1 MVIQHQAEM
10 RRPVRAPITAIRS
23 LDATYRTLGW
33 LCLVVGINQLGFG
46 SIVPVVPTFA
56 RSFGVSQAAAG
67 LVISVYGLGRLLFDL
82 PMGGLAER
90 MGRRRII
97 IIGEVVTAVGSF
109 LCAIAGSFWLLV
121 FFRFIG
127 GVGAATVLTGA
138 QVMLADITESQTRG
152 RIMNIYQ
159 AVFLCAVGVGPSLGG
174 VVADAFGTRAPFY
187 AFGFLSLLAAI
198 VCFFQVPE
206 TRERALARA
215 AAAMQPAMRM
225 GPALRIL
232 LRRRGFLLIGLVTFV
247 QYFARTGALFNV
259 VPILG
264 QDRLGLT
271 ASATGFALSIASL
284 MNFATI
290 PLSTMMMSRWGR
302 RGGIIPG
309 TIVCGAAFATLAGAF
324 SYPVFI
330 LGMFLWGLGGGVG
343 GSAPAAYA
351 ADMAPPGANGVTMG
365 IYLTLADAGY
375 VVGPFLLGWISDLAG
390 TGTALLITAAL
401 FAVAVLLFALFAP
414 ETVHGRYRHLSKE
427 ATLAAPGDATSD

>member
-1 MVIQHQAEM
+1 
-10 RRPVRAPITAIRS
+10 T
-23 LDATYRTLGW
+23 
-33 LCLVVGINQLGFG
+33 
-46 SIVPVVPTFA
+46 
-56 RSFGVSQAAAG
+56 
-67 LVISVYGLGRLLFDL
+67 
-82 PMGGLAER
+82 
-90 MGRRRII
+90 
-97 IIGEVVTAVGSF
+97 F

-127 GVGAATVLTGA
+127 GIGAATVLTGA
-138 QVMLADITESQTRG
+138 QVVLADITEPQTRG

-159 AVFLCAVGVGPSLGG
+159 AVFLCAVGIGPSLGG

-187 AFGFLSLLAAI
+187 AFGILSLLAGA

-232 LRRRGFLLIGLVTFV
+232 LLRRGFLLIGFVTFV
-247 QYFARTGALFNV
+247 QYFARTGALFNI

-264 QDRLGLT
+264 RDRIGLS

-290 PLSTMMMSRWGR
+290 PLSTMLMGRWGR

-309 TIVCGAAFATLAGAF
+309 TIVCGAAFACLAGAF
-324 SYPVFI
+324 NYPVFI
-330 LGMFLWGLGGGVG
+330 LGMFLWGIGGGVG

-351 ADMAPPGANGVTMG
+351 ADLAPPGANGVTMG

-414 ETVHGRYRHLSKE
+414 ETVHGRYWRLPKE
-427 ATLAAPGDATSD
+427 LPVTTPTDTAGGAAAE

>member
-1 MVIQHQAEM
+1 MQA
-10 RRPVRAPITAIRS
+10 RLTAIRS
-23 LDATYRTLGW
+23 PDATYRTLGW

-46 SIVPVVPTFA
+46 SIVPIVPTFA
-56 RSFGVSQAAAG
+56 RSFGVSQALAG

-90 MGRRRII
+90 MGRRKII
-97 IIGEVVTAVGSF
+97 IIGEIITAVGSF

-138 QVMLADITESQTRG
+138 QVVLADITTPQTRG

-159 AVFLCAVGVGPSLGG
+159 AVFLCAVGIGPSLGG
-174 VVADAFGTRAPFY
+174 IMADAFGTRAPFY
-187 AFGFLSLLAAI
+187 GFGVLSLLAGA

-215 AAAMQPAMRM
+215 AAASQVAMSMRQ
-225 GPALRIL
+225 ALSIL
-232 LRRRGFLLIGLVTFV
+232 LRTRGFLLIGFVTFV

-264 QDRLGLT
+264 RDRLGLS
-271 ASATGFALSIASL
+271 ASATGFAISIASL

-290 PLSTMMMSRWGR
+290 PLSTILMSRWGR
-302 RGGIIPG
+302 KGGIVPG
-309 TIVCGAAFATLAGAF
+309 TIVCGAAFACLAAAF
-324 SYPVFI
+324 GYPVYI
-330 LGMFLWGLGGGVG
+330 VGMFLWGLGGGVG

-375 VVGPFLLGWISDLAG
+375 VIGPFLLGWISDIAG
-390 TGTALLITAAL
+390 AGTALLITAGL
-401 FAVAVLLFALFAP
+401 FAVAVTIFALFAP
-414 ETVHGRYRHLSKE
+414 ETVHGRLRPPRVDLP
-427 ATLAAPGDATSD
+427 APAMTETD